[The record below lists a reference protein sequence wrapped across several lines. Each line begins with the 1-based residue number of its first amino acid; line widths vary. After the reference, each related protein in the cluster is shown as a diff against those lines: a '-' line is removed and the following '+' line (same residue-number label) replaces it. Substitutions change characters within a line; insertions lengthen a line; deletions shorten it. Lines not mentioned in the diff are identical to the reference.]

1 MKMPLLEPLCNKH
14 DGLQTYEKENLDLE
28 IFLTAFSQNTS
39 GRLLLKVGSTIYLRF
54 TEQTLFSKYLLIT
67 EKIIFRKCCL
77 PTRVSYYTCN
87 YQIEY

>member
-1 MKMPLLEPLCNKH
+1 MKMPLREPLCNKH
-14 DGLQTYEKENLDLE
+14 DELQTYEKENLDLE

-67 EKIIFRKCCL
+67 EKIIFRKCL
-77 PTRVSYYTCN
+77 PTRVSYYTFN